1 MSSTGFFHSRLCG
14 TLADAGCWAFMLG
27 VIVIHPPKKT
37 QPHAK
42 FDLVAAH
49 GAVAV
54 GTYDAGS
61 SLRSLPGKALR
72 SSLLLDQG
80 VTDTDSCIANA
91 ALAYTIVGARRG
103 TVNSV
108 FCETPGRVTST
119 VTALSIIADT

>member
-14 TLADAGCWAFMLG
+14 TLADAGCWAFILG

-54 GTYDAGS
+54 GTYDAGV
-61 SLRSLPGKALR
+61 SLRSLPGKALC

-80 VTDTDSCIANA
+80 VTSRG
-91 ALAYTIVGARRG
+91 LVHSKRRARLHHCRG
-103 TVNSV
+103 NTRNRQ
-108 FCETPGRVTST
+108 FGI
-119 VTALSIIADT
+119 L